1 MNTTGAVRVGLAILG
16 MVISAPQG
24 GVAQEEPAE
33 GGVDGG
39 RGFFQVGY
47 MRLGMDD
54 LNTALAGGGLPTMDE
69 DVLTLGGAG
78 YGARGRFLIGGEG
91 HALTGR
97 KETTPGG
104 ARELAVSGGYGMFR
118 IGYLVVTGDAFD
130 IYPLFGIG
138 GGGMSLK
145 IAERGAPTFD
155 QVIADPETSSTLSTT
170 VFVLDVAAAA
180 NFRITMSD
188 NEDGVGGFLLGVQ
201 AGYSFTPAQSGWTL
215 DGTNDVAGGP
225 DLRIQGPYVRL
236 SIGGWGRQNP
246 EEEEAIGAASFR

>member
-1 MNTTGAVRVGLAILG
+1 MNTTNAVRIGIAILG
-16 MVISAPQG
+16 AMVWTPLGAA
-24 GVAQEEPAE
+24 AQAEPDEEGNA
-33 GGVDGG
+33 G

-47 MRLGMDD
+47 MRLSTDD
-54 LNTALAGGGLPTMDE
+54 LGAELGAAGLPAMDE
-69 DVLTLGGAG
+69 DFLTLGGAG
-78 YGARGRFLIGGEG
+78 YGTRGRFLIGGEG
-91 HALTGR
+91 HALLGR

-104 ARELAVSGGYGMFR
+104 ARQLTVSGGYGLFR
-118 IGYLVVTGDAFD
+118 LGYLAVTRDAFD
-130 IYPLFGIG
+130 VYPLFGIG

-155 QVIADPETSSTLSTT
+155 QVIADPETSSTLATA

-180 NFRITMSD
+180 NFRITMSE

-201 AGYSFTPAQSGWTL
+201 AGYSFAPAQSGWTL

-225 DLRIQGPYVRL
+225 DLKIQGPYVRL

-246 EEEEAIGAASFR
+246 EE